1 MKRSLPLYLL
11 LLVLSLCCACTD
23 HHAMVQRLAY
33 VSACN
38 RADTVFTSRWLPTVD
53 SLVSLLLEEYEVD
66 EATARGDAETLVQK
80 WQEAGIID

>member
-53 SLVSLLLEEYEVD
+53 SLVSYFD
-66 EATARGDAETLVQK
+66 RYGRTRIFPWQPTQTRMTA
-80 WQEAGIID
+80 